1 MVYNVLKPGSRNLF
15 YVLPI
20 VQMSNFN
27 PEHKVVLDD
36 LLLDHPLIRPGKMF
50 GFPAYYV
57 GKKLCICLYEQGVG
71 IKLPERSV
79 AKLLETDQ
87 NTIPF
92 QPLGKPKMRE
102 WVQINL
108 SRSKDYRQYE
118 SIFEESIQHLLS
130 LQEKRP

>member
-1 MVYNVLKPGSRNLF
+1 MA
-15 YVLPI
+15 
-20 VQMSNFN
+20 NFN
-27 PEHKVVLDD
+27 SEHKAILDD
-36 LLLDHPLIRPGKMF
+36 LLLDYPLIRPGKMF

-79 AKLLETDQ
+79 TKLLETDQ

-108 SRSKDYRQYE
+108 SRSEDYRQYG
-118 SIFEESIQHLLS
+118 SIFEESIRFVLA